1 MVTSDKPDE
10 IDVFHFGLVPHWAKD
25 KKVGFKM
32 INAKSETLL
41 EKPSFKPLLVNNK
54 RCLVLAD
61 SFFEWKKDGKE
72 KQPFRIYLP
81 EREVFFRR
89 TLVKLVGS

>member
-41 EKPSFKPLLVNNK
+41 EKPSFKPLVEKIKDAWSWLTVFLSGK
-54 RCLVLAD
+54 KMERKSSHSGFTYLKER
-61 SFFEWKKDGKE
+61 FFFAGLW
-72 KQPFRIYLP
+72 
-81 EREVFFRR
+81 
-89 TLVKLVGS
+89 SNW